1 MLPLV
6 TLEDQLEGEMA
17 WLGLPYVNVTSTPLK
32 ALEEQIQNIQ
42 PYVLLGNVE
51 SLNSADVQRKISKL
65 KISYIAID
73 EAQVSFSFSLAQIQ
87 IQRQRQS
94 GIFYGIILLEGGR
107 PCGRLDRVQAL
118 LSRSLALATRNL
130 PWRPVYAELC
140 NFEHNQP

>member
-73 EAQVSFSFSLAQIQ
+73 KNT
-87 IQRQRQS
+87 
-94 GIFYGIILLEGGR
+94 G
-107 PCGRLDRVQAL
+107 
-118 LSRSLALATRNL
+118 
-130 PWRPVYAELC
+130 EL
-140 NFEHNQP
+140 

>member
-6 TLEDQLEGEMA
+6 TLEDQVEGEMA
-17 WLGLPYVNVTSTPLK
+17 RLGLPYVNVTSTPLE
-32 ALEEQIQNIQ
+32 ALEEQIQNTQ

-73 EAQVSFSFSLAQIQ
+73 EAQVSSSFSLAQIQ

-94 GIFYGIILLEGGR
+94 GIFLWDHFIGR
-107 PCGRLDRVQAL
+107 WPTLWAAGPSSGPTLQIFGAGYAQLTRASRL
-118 LSRSLALATRNL
+118 
-130 PWRPVYAELC
+130 C
-140 NFEHNQP
+140 

>member
-6 TLEDQLEGEMA
+6 TLEDQVEGEMA
-17 WLGLPYVNVTSTPLK
+17 RLGLPYVNVTSTPLE
-32 ALEEQIQNIQ
+32 ALEEQIQNTQ

-87 IQRQRQS
+87 RQRQS
-94 GIFYGIILLEGGR
+94 GIFLWDHCIGR
-107 PCGRLDRVQAL
+107 WPTLWAAGRSSGPTLRIFGAGYAQLTRA
-118 LSRSLALATRNL
+118 SR
-130 PWRPVYAELC
+130 LC
-140 NFEHNQP
+140 

>member
-6 TLEDQLEGEMA
+6 TLEDQVEGEMA
-17 WLGLPYVNVTSTPLK
+17 RLGLPYVNVTSTPLE
-32 ALEEQIQNIQ
+32 ALEEQIQNTQ

-87 IQRQRQS
+87 RQRQS
-94 GIFYGIILLEGGR
+94 FIFLWDHCIGR
-107 PCGRLDRVQAL
+107 WPTLRAAGWSSGPTLRIFGAGYAQLTRASRL
-118 LSRSLALATRNL
+118 
-130 PWRPVYAELC
+130 C
-140 NFEHNQP
+140 

>member
-6 TLEDQLEGEMA
+6 TLEDQVEGEMA
-17 WLGLPYVNVTSTPLK
+17 RLGLPYVNVTSTPLE
-32 ALEEQIQNIQ
+32 ALEEQIQNTQ

-87 IQRQRQS
+87 RQRQS
-94 GIFYGIILLEGGR
+94 FIFLWDHCIGR
-107 PCGRLDRVQAL
+107 WPTLWAAGRSSGPTLWIFGAGYAQLTRA
-118 LSRSLALATRNL
+118 SR
-130 PWRPVYAELC
+130 LC
-140 NFEHNQP
+140 

>member
-6 TLEDQLEGEMA
+6 TLEDQVEGEMA
-17 WLGLPYVNVTSTPLK
+17 RLGLPYVNVTSTPLA
-32 ALEEQIQNIQ
+32 ALEEQIQNTQ

-73 EAQVSFSFSLAQIQ
+73 KAEVSFSLAQ

-94 GIFYGIILLEGGR
+94 GIFLWDHFIGR
-107 PCGRLDRVQAL
+107 WPTLWAAGPSSGPTLQIFGAGYAQLTRASRL
-118 LSRSLALATRNL
+118 
-130 PWRPVYAELC
+130 C
-140 NFEHNQP
+140 